1 MDNAQRKE
9 YIDMKLS
16 KLISAIRDNRKA
28 SCNNKFW
35 SQNLIEDDA
44 FKHSPQYKFT
54 SNYEHRFLAQKEI
67 IKCQKGT
74 ISMQEKM
81 IEQMQNEIQRQK
93 NELAYLK
100 NNETGKK
107 PISKFKA
114 APAHPADA
122 KVDSI
127 EKTNSRNSTPAK
139 FPDVLKGMNQ
149 RHEERRQRWN
159 VIKEQ
164 KALKEKQR
172 IEEAAQKQ
180 LENKKLIAEQKR
192 QKFKAVARRM
202 REIEEQ
208 KKHDK
213 LLKEWAL
220 KFYDKFS
227 LMIYFAIWWI
237 ESRETKARLLTATYA
252 VNKHLM
258 SVALRNWKISTQISV
273 NLKQNAAEKFYRRT
287 VMKRHIVIW
296 QNYTQQM
303 QCYDESA
310 IRIYEKELMASA
322 FRRWHIYCLKSQIAQ
337 EEKYQAARAIY
348 LRSMYK
354 HYFQMWRELPKLNYE
369 KIEQEK
375 RIRDWES
382 SVQKIIPDFQI
393 QE

>member
-252 VNKHLM
+252 
-258 SVALRNWKISTQISV
+258 
-273 NLKQNAAEKFYRRT
+273 
-287 VMKRHIVIW
+287 
-296 QNYTQQM
+296 YTQQM